1 MSEAVAG
8 AADAGGDRAQRPTLR
23 TLRVVQERTV
33 YEAAGGMPFFEAL
46 VDRFY
51 EGVAADPD
59 LLALYP
65 EPDDLSGARHRL
77 MLFLAQYWGGPDTYS
92 RERGHPRLRM
102 RHAPF
107 AVGPEAR
114 DRWLTHMREALDALD
129 PPAELRQR
137 FDEYFA
143 FAAESMRNQD

>member
-1 MSEAVAG
+1 MSIQPAE
-8 AADAGGDRAQRPTLR
+8 
-23 TLRVVQERTV
+23 V
-33 YEAAGGMPFFEAL
+33 YERVGGAPFFERL

-51 EGVAADPD
+51 DGVAADD
-59 LLALYP
+59 VLLRLYP
-65 EPDDLSGARHRL
+65 TPEDLDAARRHL
-77 MLFLAQYWGGPDTYS
+77 TLFLVQYWGGPTTYS
-92 RERGHPRLRM
+92 EERGHPRLRM

-107 AVGPEAR
+107 AVGPDAR